1 MCFRMFTTSFPA
13 PRVDEWCVQV
23 CFIARY
29 MPLTDI
35 RDASRYP
42 PPLTRPVPYAKIT
55 GVFWAILTTST
66 LSAADARVHS
76 SVR

>member
-55 GVFWAILTTST
+55 GVF
-66 LSAADARVHS
+66 
-76 SVR
+76 